1 MKKISVLLIALLA
14 SAMTFMTSCDDDD
27 IDFAAPVITFENGDQ
42 TVAQG
47 SDVTISGEI
56 YAPGEIKQIIYFKD
70 NASFG
75 DAVTGGFDTDTTTYF
90 SITVPGDQVTETFTF
105 EVQVTDKQDKIGKGS
120 VTVTVDDIISKG
132 TDIKVY
138 CAAADQYTD
147 ELSFASLTDFTTYSW
162 STAADNVSNIDL
174 LYYNG
179 SYTKTNGTPH
189 FASPDYIVIND
200 YDPDIVIH
208 NDEAPAGAK
217 TTYFKVLSD
226 EEAANFA
233 DWDAIDD
240 DSAISTITDINNVNV
255 SFETGDIIAFKLAD
269 GKQGVIRPADAVDGN
284 GNGYYYDPVDYITFD
299 VIVQKQAPAK

>member
-138 CAAADQYTD
+138 CAPSDQYGN
-147 ELSFASLTDFTTYSW
+147 EEFASLTTFDTYSW
-162 STAADNVSNIDL
+162 NDAFNDPDAIANIDL
-174 LYYNG
+174 CYYNG
-179 SYTKTNGTPH
+179 NYTKTNGVPH
-189 FASPDYIVIND
+189 FVSPDATPNTTIVIND
-200 YDPDIVIH
+200 GERLD
-208 NDEAPAGAK
+208 GAK
-217 TTYFKVLSD
+217 TTYFKVLD
-226 EEAANFA
+226 DTEAANFA

-240 DSAISTITDINNVNV
+240 DSAISAITDINDLNV
-255 SFETGDIIAFKLAD
+255 SFETGDIIAFKLSD
-269 GKQGVIRPADAVDGN
+269 GKQGVIRPADAVDGD
-284 GNGYYYDPVDYITFD
+284 GDGTYYGIEDYITFD